1 MALLRVHL
9 TIAVLLP
16 SCVSSTFPPLNATT
30 IARVDSAILTAFS
43 LPANGT
49 YGVYCNPCA
58 NGDAIGSLVRLPFH
72 DAVGGGRP
80 GGKGGPNGC
89 IDFTFAGNNGLQ
101 EVVGILETAYTAG
114 GFASLLSKADFW
126 VLAGNTA
133 VRIASMLPPGTLP
146 EGGLPM
152 PDPEPLL
159 LPFHYG
165 RVDDATCD
173 GVDGAFLPAV
183 QASYADTAASFCS
196 RVGMTPRQ
204 LVAIMGAPTVGRAQ
218 GSDLPEQG
226 VPGGDDCVPGRV
238 GVQGSPF
245 LWDGGHGKCCPQ
257 QVPVHPREVGVLPGI
272 GHRQGIPPPVIE
284 HPGSGSG
291 SSNSSGGVGTHTHLR
306 WIPRAWG
313 REYQQPLQSG
323 YPTVQQPLLPPI
335 HLSKQLM
342 IQLPLGS
349 PLCLPGRIS
358 PRAPDELI
366 PGPGTE
372 TRHSLQ

>member
-183 QASYADTAASFCS
+183 QASYADTAAIFCS

-204 LVAIMGAPTVGRAQ
+204 LVAIMGAHTVGRAQ
-218 GSDLPEQG
+218 GSDSG
-226 VPGGDDCVPGRV
+226 YDGGWSGFSSSFSIMYYWQLLAVDWNAKDAPDGSWTAPPPSP
-238 GVQGSPF
+238 GSP
-245 LWDGGHGKCCPQ
+245 LDKELINLQ
-257 QVPVHPREVGVLPGI
+257 SSDVEL
-272 GHRQGIPPPVIE
+272 VISPSGNCSFFNE
-284 HPGSGSG
+284 LNFTAPTPSPAPGSACPVNAINVAALKEFT
-291 SSNSSGGVGTHTHLR
+291 SNQT
-306 WIPRAWG
+306 AWWLEFADAWRVMTEFSYNG
-313 REYQQPLQSG
+313 
-323 YPTVQQPLLPPI
+323 LLPPV
-335 HLSKQLM
+335 
-342 IQLPLGS
+342 GAT
-349 PLCLPGRIS
+349 G
-358 PRAPDELI
+358 A
-366 PGPGTE
+366 
-372 TRHSLQ
+372 